1 MIEVPERGPGRDA
14 TIVKTVVVT
23 GAAGHLGMCLVPRL
37 VADGFEVTGLDAV
50 DLPPSAALGG
60 RFARVDLADAG
71 ATRSGLQG
79 ADFIVHA
86 ASIYPRSN
94 YTDEQYIRNNVQGTW
109 NVYKAA
115 AELGIRRIVL
125 TSSVNAAGNANIP
138 WHSWPVTE
146 EAQFSFGH
154 LYCVTKH
161 TQEAIAR
168 HFADSGAVQTIAL
181 RPSTFAPV
189 DPAWLGIGL
198 LSGRFTVVED
208 MAAAH
213 LAAARVIAGRQ
224 VPGGPLGLWEAF
236 NTTYQPPYTR
246 ADAEQLGPALTTFAL
261 ARKYWPDRI
270 GALVARGYRDE
281 GSPAVYENAKARRIL
296 GWQADYTFEKWF
308 DENGARR

>member
-1 MIEVPERGPGRDA
+1 
-14 TIVKTVVVT
+14 VKRVVVT
-23 GAAGHLGMCLVPRL
+23 GAAGHLGTCLVPRL
-37 VADGFEVTGLDAV
+37 AADGFEVTGV
-50 DLPPSAALGG
+50 DVVEPPAPAAGS
-60 RFARVDLADAG
+60 RFVRVDLADAG
-71 ATRSGLQG
+71 ATTDVLDG

-94 YTDEQYIRNNVQGTW
+94 YTDEQYISANVQGTW

-125 TSSVNAAGNANIP
+125 TSSVNAAGNVDIP
-138 WHSWPVTE
+138 WQAWPVSE
-146 EAQFSFGH
+146 EAQFTFGH

-168 HFADSGAVQTIAL
+168 HFADRRGIQTIAL
-181 RPSTFAPV
+181 RPSTFAPA
-189 DPAWLGIGL
+189 DRAWLGIGL

-224 VPGGPLGLWEAF
+224 APGAPLALWQAF

-246 ADAEQLGPALTTFAL
+246 ADAEQLAPAVTPFAL
-261 ARKYWPDRI
+261 AKKYWPDRI
-270 GALVARGYRDE
+270 KALVERGYRDE
-281 GSPAVYENAKARRIL
+281 GLPAVYDNSRARRIL
-296 GWQADYTFEKWF
+296 GWQAEYTFESWF
-308 DENGARR
+308 DDVVGR